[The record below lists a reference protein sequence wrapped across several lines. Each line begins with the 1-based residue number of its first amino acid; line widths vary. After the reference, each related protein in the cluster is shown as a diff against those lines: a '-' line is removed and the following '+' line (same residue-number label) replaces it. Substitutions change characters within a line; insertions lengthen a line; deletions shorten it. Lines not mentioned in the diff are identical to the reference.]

1 MWIQTPYFIPD
12 ESVQEALSIAAMSGV
27 DVRVMIPCKPD
38 HPVVYRATE
47 YYSSQLLKS
56 GVKIYVYQKGFLHAK
71 TMVVDG
77 EMATVGT
84 SNFDMRSFRLNFESE
99 CLYL

>member
-1 MWIQTPYFIPD
+1 MILMAKKSVWIQTPYFIPD

-47 YYSSQLLKS
+47 YYSSQLLEIRCEDLRISKRIPS
-56 GVKIYVYQKGFLHAK
+56 CQNNG
-71 TMVVDG
+71 
-77 EMATVGT
+77 
-84 SNFDMRSFRLNFESE
+84 R
-99 CLYL
+99 

>member
-1 MWIQTPYFIPD
+1 M
-12 ESVQEALSIAAMSGV
+12 
-27 DVRVMIPCKPD
+27 RVMIPCKPG
-38 HPVVYRATE
+38 P
-47 YYSSQLLKS
+47 SSRLPCDRILFKPIIEIRCEDLRVS
-56 GVKIYVYQKGFLHAK
+56 KGFLHAK

-84 SNFDMRSFRLNFESE
+84 SNFDMRSFRFKLRSE